1 MTAAARFAFLGTS
14 GALASAARDNT
25 SIVVEAGGAAV
36 LLDCGGAAVHRLY
49 RLGVDP
55 LSLTHVVVT
64 HLHVDHSYG
73 LPSLVR
79 QLMLLERKAPLTVVC
94 RPEHAEPFRT
104 LLRLFNLWE
113 RPKAFPLALAPID
126 LAAGARTFTTGGL
139 TVSTAPNAHG
149 PMPNFAVRVDAA
161 GAGAVVYSSDTMPCD
176 AVAALARGAGT
187 LVHEAS
193 YLERDREPDH
203 PVAHSTGAEAGDIA
217 ARAGV
222 ERLILTHVGAD
233 YHGDVEALAAEARGR
248 FSGRVEVAE
257 ELRFYR
263 F

>member
-1 MTAAARFAFLGTS
+1 VTAPRFAFLGTS

-55 LSLTHVVVT
+55 LALTHVVVT

-79 QLMLLERKAPLTVVC
+79 QSMLLERKTPLTVVC
-94 RPEHAEPFRT
+94 RPEHVEPLQT
-104 LLRLFNLWE
+104 LLRLFNLWQ
-113 RPKAFPLALAPID
+113 RPTAFPLTLAPVD
-126 LAAGARTFTTGGL
+126 LEPGARAFSTGGL
-139 TVSTAPNAHG
+139 TVRTAPNAHG
-149 PMPNFAVRVDAA
+149 PMPNFAVRVEAA
-161 GAGAVVYSSDTMPCD
+161 GAGALVYSSDTMPCE
-176 AVAALARGAGT
+176 AVAALARGART

-193 YLERDREPDH
+193 YLERDREPEH
-203 PVAHSTGAEAGDIA
+203 PQAHSTGVEAGEIA

-222 ERLILTHVGAD
+222 ERLILMHVGAE
-233 YHGDVEALAAEARGR
+233 YHGDVGALAAEARGR
-248 FSGRVEVAE
+248 FGGQVEVAE
-257 ELRFYR
+257 ELRFY
-263 F
+263 FF